1 MRMNYKK
8 RLWPM
13 LALLPVFALVAALSI
28 GLAGLNP
35 PAANA
40 QAVPTVTATPLPA
53 VGAGKCGIHIPNTGT
68 DVWGFGAVDANTLAG
83 GGCITSGDSVMVEV
97 TNYDEDT
104 DGSTPEGPALLVAY
118 VTGGDD
124 IPAAQAGGAAT
135 PLGKLGLNEH
145 RFALA
150 VPGTDQ
156 FSGDPVRAKATI
168 PVMRSMAK
176 DGDVYVL
183 LYNAANAAVPIE
195 RTATPPVL
203 PPTAGYIKAIKVE
216 FTGPPSLKLA
226 DTTTDASV
234 IEVTDAP
241 DADSGQNEVT
251 LDSMTGEATVTLRL
265 RDVNNKPI
273 AGSANLTVG
282 GGPDVQF
289 TDTNLKTRTVNVN
302 ATGETPGEVTNKI
315 RGLPRTGALRIPV
328 NATVGNLELATDYI
342 VRAGDEAASI
352 SVMGYL
358 CTYDEDEDDEDNDH
372 CVDEKAALGDTNT
385 GNDPDALTVVA
396 PGSWILLAGNAEDAV
411 GNKSQALDLQW
422 TASDASVL
430 NVMSAEDQPFGEST
444 TPAATANTLDFAVMQ
459 VADNATLGEY
469 NLTVEDVGE
478 DVTPAA
484 SVTFTVTGDA
494 SQLAIT
500 GPDIIDPATGLAT
513 YTVTATDRNGNIPT
527 DVLDNPATAA
537 PGDGIR
543 VNVIVRT
550 AGSPNV
556 TGLKADGTL
565 NFDNSGQA
573 NFTIVMPYGTRLGTQ
588 VTIVVSGGNL
598 NATKEST
605 YGTVAPALGPATG
618 LTATSNTAGTVMLSW
633 TAGPGSTRHF
643 VAGVRK
649 SEHEAGNYDNIIW
662 TAADSNSAH
671 TETGLTD
678 GAVYLFTVI
687 SGDATRWSS
696 WHRIVE
702 VTVNATAGGGALPN
716 PFNPQ

>member
-13 LALLPVFALVAALSI
+13 LALLPVFALAAALSF
-28 GLAGLNP
+28 GLVGLNP

-40 QAVPTVTATPLPA
+40 QTVPA
-53 VGAGKCGIHIPNTGT
+53 VTQTPSVAGEKCGIEIPDEGT
-68 DVWGFGAVDANTLAG
+68 NSWAFPDPAVVLAG
-83 GGCITSGDSVMVEV
+83 GPCATSGNSVTVEI
-97 TNYDEDT
+97 TNLDT
-104 DGSTPEGPALLVAY
+104 DTVTGTEESPASFAVY

-124 IPAAQAGGAAT
+124 IPTAQAGGTGAT
-135 PLGKLGLNEH
+135 AYGKLGLDEH
-145 RFALA
+145 RVSLA
-150 VPGTDQ
+150 VPVTDAFGTTN
-156 FSGDPVRAKATI
+156 AKKTI
-168 PVMRSMAK
+168 TVTRSMAK
-176 DGDVYVL
+176 DGDVFL
-183 LYNAANAAVPIE
+183 LIYLPTTSGIPLD

-203 PPTAGYIKAIKVE
+203 PTTGFVKIIKVE
-216 FTGPPSLKLA
+216 FLGPPVLKLA
-226 DTTTDASV
+226 DTTSNASTVVVEDAMNTTSGHD
-234 IEVTDAP
+234 EVVVSA
-241 DADSGQNEVT
+241 Q
-251 LDSMTGEATVTLRL
+251 GEATVTLTL
-265 RDVNNKPI
+265 RDVNNKPVSG
-273 AGSANLTVG
+273 AATLEVG

-289 TDTNLKTRTVNVN
+289 VGSNLKTRVISVG
-302 ATGETPGEVTNKI
+302 ATGEVEETI
-315 RGLPRTGALRIPV
+315 RGIPRTGALRIPV
-328 NATVGNLELATDYI
+328 DATVGTLELSTYYMT
-342 VRAGDEAASI
+342 RAGDEAASV

-358 CTYDEDEDDEDNDH
+358 CTYDGGTDDLEDQDH
-372 CVDEKAALGDTNT
+372 CVDEKTALGNTNT
-385 GNDPDALTVVA
+385 GDDPDSLSVVA
-396 PGSWILLAGNAEDAV
+396 PGSWILLAGNAADAE
-411 GNKSQALDLQW
+411 GNKSQAQPLDLKW
-422 TASDASVL
+422 SAADASVL
-430 NVMSAEDQPFGEST
+430 NVDDTSDVLFDDGNGP
-444 TPAATANTLDFAVMQ
+444 NDLDTEVLQ

-469 NLTVEDVGE
+469 TIMVEDVGE

-494 SQLAIT
+494 SQLEIT
-500 GPDIIDPATGLAT
+500 GPDIINPVTGLAT
-513 YTVTATDRNGNIPT
+513 YTVTATDRNGNLPT

-550 AGSPNV
+550 FGNPTV

-573 NFTIVMPYGTRLGTQ
+573 TFTIVMPVDTRLGTK

-605 YGTVAPALGPATG
+605 YGAVAPALGPATG
-618 LTATSNTAGTVMLSW
+618 LTATSNATGTVMLSW

-649 SEHEAGNYDNIIW
+649 SEHEAGNYANIIW
-662 TAADSNSAH
+662 TAASSNSAH
-671 TETGLTD
+671 TVTGLTD

-702 VTVNATAGGGALPN
+702 VTVNPTAGGGGGPGN
-716 PFNPQ
+716 PFG